1 MKSQPLPKFDMSKKS
16 DVQDSRLSNLLNNL
30 PNVVLYEKGRGQD
43 FISSNI
49 EEMIGYSVVEL
60 LSEQDFIFN
69 LIHPEDRG
77 EILATIADFT
87 GHDQKDI
94 LTSEY
99 RLQVKSGEYKWIQ
112 DHIIKHID
120 KEQTTY
126 TGVLVDIT
134 ERKIS
139 EQKLE
144 ASENRFRYLIEH
156 LPECVLVIR
165 DEKAD
170 YANRSALRLL
180 HQTEENIPNIVLEDY
195 IIDPYRDKFYK
206 LVEDITKGS
215 HEGFVELKL
224 IVPSNGNLLDVEMTG
239 TLQEDGSTQLVF
251 HDISTRKLLA
261 REQLRAQMAEE
272 SNVQLQKEVQER
284 KKAEQELLKNQK
296 YTNSI
301 IQSSLDMIV
310 ATDNEDNINE
320 FNPAAEHTFG
330 YKRDEVIGKNVN
342 MLFSDAEEM
351 DEVLL
356 TIKKKGSFGSEIV
369 NRKKD
374 NSLFITF
381 LSASVLKDEEGNVV
395 GSMGVSR
402 DITSLKKAEE
412 ELKLS
417 EERHRA
423 IYDQAYI
430 GIARIA
436 KIGRFLLVNQRLCQM
451 LGYTAEE
458 LYKQTFYDLILPNE
472 VDESLKD
479 WDSLLSGQLDNF
491 SKEQTYIHKDG
502 RQISAN
508 VTVSLVRDS
517 KGSPN
522 YFVAVFEDI
531 TERKSQEEQ
540 LKESL
545 TEKEVLL
552 KEVHHRVKNNM
563 QVISSILNLQSS
575 YIQDPSALQ
584 MLRESQDRIK
594 SMSFIHESLYQSA
607 TLSRVNFA
615 EYVTNLSKN
624 LYYSYVRPEG
634 GIELDFDLDEVY
646 LNLDT
651 SIPCGLIINELLS
664 NAMKYAFNG
673 LEQGKITVR
682 LKDKQEKK
690 ELVISDDGVGLPPEF
705 SVEDSDTLGLQLVHT
720 LVSQVGG
727 TLEVSIKKGTTF
739 TLLFEEQ
746 L

>member
-1 MKSQPLPKFDMSKKS
+1 MDKKS
-16 DVQDSRLSNLLNNL
+16 EVQDYRLSNLLNNL

-49 EEMIGYSVVEL
+49 EEMIGYSVAEL

-69 LIHPEDRG
+69 LIHPDDRNG
-77 EILATIADFT
+77 ILATIADFT
-87 GHDQKDI
+87 GDTKKSI

-99 RLQVKSGEYKWIQ
+99 RLKVKNGEYKWIQ
-112 DHIIKHID
+112 DHIIKHL
-120 KEQTTY
+120 EQNLTTY

-134 ERKIS
+134 ERKMS
-139 EQKLE
+139 EQLLE

-165 DEKAD
+165 NGKVD

-180 HQTEENIPNIVLEDY
+180 HQKEENMVNIELADY
-195 IIDPYRDKFYK
+195 VIERYRPYYDK
-206 LVEDITKGS
+206 LLDDIS
-215 HEGFVELKL
+215 NSQHQGFVELKM
-224 IVPSNGNLLDVEMTG
+224 IIPSNGKLLDVEMTG

-251 HDISTRKLLA
+251 HDISTKKLLA

-272 SNVQLQKEVQER
+272 SNVQLQKEIQDR
-284 KKAEQELLKNQK
+284 KRAEQELLKNQK

-310 ATDNEDNINE
+310 ATDNENTINE

-330 YKRDEVIGKNVN
+330 YKREEVIGKNIN
-342 MLFSDAEEM
+342 ILFSDEEEM
-351 DEVLL
+351 DEVMD
-356 TIKKKGSFGSEIV
+356 TIRKKGSFGSEIV

-374 NSLFITF
+374 KSLFITF
-381 LSASVLKDEEGNVV
+381 LSASILKDEEGNVV

-458 LYKQTFYDLILPNE
+458 LYRQTFYDLILQEE

-479 WDSLLSGQLDNF
+479 WDSLLSGQVENF
-491 SKEQTYIHKDG
+491 SKEQTYIHKNRG
-502 RQISAN
+502 HINAH
-508 VTVSLVRDS
+508 VTVSLVRDT
-517 KGSPN
+517 KGNPN

-531 TERKSQEEQ
+531 TDRKRQEQQ

-545 TEKEVLL
+545 SEKEVLL

-575 YIQDPSALQ
+575 YIRDPGALQ

-634 GIELDFDLDEVY
+634 GIELNFDLDEVY

-664 NAMKYAFNG
+664 NAMKYAFKGLNNG
-673 LEQGKITVR
+673 TITVK
-682 LKDKQEKK
+682 LKDKQNKK
-690 ELVISDDGVGLPPEF
+690 ELTISDDGVGLPKEY
-705 SVEDSDTLGLQLVHT
+705 SVEDSETLGLQLVHT

-727 TLEVSIKKGTTF
+727 TLSVSTEKGTTF

-746 L
+746 I